1 MKIEQTLN
9 LVPVKKPTERN
20 PLVQRRERLV
30 KSINRQLE
38 LVKKYR
44 LGEKTT
50 RMWFWTDEDGNIFL
64 PIKYGKKELELS
76 KGKFSI
82 QCSTLDDV
90 ENNLESVKSLV
101 MRGALDQIL
110 TQVSE
115 EIRKK
120 FGK

>member
-1 MKIEQTLN
+1 
-9 LVPVKKPTERN
+9 
-20 PLVQRRERLV
+20 
-30 KSINRQLE
+30 
-38 LVKKYR
+38 
-44 LGEKTT
+44 
-50 RMWFWTDEDGNIFL
+50 MWFWTDEDGNIFL

-82 QCSTLDDV
+82 QCSSLDDV
-90 ENNLESVKSLV
+90 ENSLDSVKSLV